1 MGKLNATQKMKR
13 DFRKSKIWVSFRHQ
27 INVKQHGLDPITQK
41 KLYRGAN
48 LHHKDLNEA
57 HYTDLSN
64 EDHFVMVNKQTHD
77 AIHWLYTYYRKDK
90 DIIKRIADLLEEM
103 YVINEQ

>member
-1 MGKLNATQKMKR
+1 MGKLNATQKFKR
-13 DFRKSKIWVSFRHQ
+13 DFRKSKVWTAFRHL
-27 INVKQHGLDPITQK
+27 INVKQKGIDPITQK
-41 KLYRGAN
+41 KLCKGSN

-64 EDHFVMVNKQTHD
+64 EEHFVMLNKKTHE

-90 DIIKRIADLLEEM
+90 DIIGRITNLLEEM
-103 YVINEQ
+103 YEINET